1 MDIVDAQE
9 PPPVDIVYEEEQP
22 QEGAPGQGS
31 NLAAGAAGLIGSLTA
46 KLPEGVTEKLSS
58 IPLPST
64 GEDSVLGKMGG
75 FAKQGVSVAGPVVGE
90 GFNKGKSFIFG
101 ATGGMFGMMK
111 AEQPPNQ
118 EEQPPNQEEQPP
130 NQ

>member
-9 PPPVDIVYEEEQP
+9 PPQVDIVYEEQQP
-22 QEGAPGQGS
+22 HEGEPGQPS
-31 NLAAGAAGLIGSLTA
+31 LAAGLIGSLAA
-46 KLPEGVTEKLSS
+46 KIPGGVTEKLAA

-90 GFNKGKSFIFG
+90 SFNKGKSFIFG

-111 AEQPPNQ
+111 APENVEEQVPNQ
-118 EEQPPNQEEQPP
+118 DMQNPSE
-130 NQ
+130 